1 MHKLFY
7 FLFTSL
13 AITEITGCSTA
24 NDFYNE
30 NNKDIFACDKQPVQH
45 REACQKQLENA
56 PSYED
61 YQKQRRQL
69 LD

>member
-1 MHKLFY
+1 MHKPLYILFI
-7 FLFTSL
+7 SL
-13 AITEITGCSTA
+13 AITKITGCSTA
-24 NDFYNE
+24 KAFYNE

-45 REACQKQLENA
+45 REACLQQIENA